1 MFIKSIKAKNFKN
14 FKELKIELNS
24 LNLLVGANASGK
36 SNFIQL
42 LKFIKDLSQYGFEN
56 SISLQGDKE
65 FFKNLNGNSENTYIE
80 IEFINNSESANIVYL
95 IYSIEIEYNEKVV
108 LKNEK
113 LSFKTNVNTFNITK
127 RNNKVEI
134 ISENELNNYIIPNDL
149 IIRKLEGG
157 QCIPQVVD
165 NIIDSDIFKIKIFD
179 FDIKK
184 AKLPS
189 TTNDL
194 IELKE
199 NGENLSIVLRNI
211 FRNIDDKTAFIN
223 LVQQALPFVKDINIE
238 NYFNENLVLNL
249 QESYYK
255 DKFLPSAVLSDGT
268 IIVFCLVLAMFFDN
282 SNVKVFEEP
291 ERALHPYL
299 ISRIIALFYDASNYN
314 QIFLTTHNPEML
326 KCVRLE
332 DIFLLNRND
341 KGETEIRPVKSYES
355 LDVFLQNNL
364 GIDEIIACSLL
375 T

>member
-1 MFIKSIKAKNFKN
+1 MYIKSIKAKNFKN
-14 FKELKIELNS
+14 FKELNLELNS

-42 LKFIKDLSQYGFEN
+42 LKFIKDLSQFGFEN

-65 FFKNLNGNSENTYIE
+65 FFKNLTGNTENTFIE
-80 IEFINNSESANIVYL
+80 VEFINNSESANIVSL
-95 IYSIEIEYNEKVV
+95 TYSIEIEYLDKVI

-113 LSFKTNVNTFNITK
+113 VKFKTNVNTFYIN
-127 RNNKVEI
+127 RSNDKVEI
-134 ISENELNNYIIPNDL
+134 KSENELNTYIIPNDL
-149 IIRKLEGG
+149 IIRKLECG
-157 QCIPQVVD
+157 QCIPQVID

-179 FDIKK
+179 VDSKK
-184 AKLPS
+184 ENLPS

-194 IELKE
+194 IELRE

-211 FRNIDDKTAFIN
+211 FRSNDDKTAFIN

-282 SNVKVFEEP
+282 SNIKVFEEP

-332 DIFLLNRND
+332 DIFLLNRSD
-341 KGETEIRPVKSYES
+341 RGETEIRPVKSYES

-364 GIDEIIACSLL
+364 GIDEIISCSLL

>member
-1 MFIKSIKAKNFKN
+1 MYIKSIKAKNFKN
-14 FKELKIELNS
+14 FKELNLELNS
-24 LNLLVGANASGK
+24 LNLLLGANASGK

-42 LKFIKDLSQYGFEN
+42 LKFIKDLSQFGFEN

-65 FFKNLNGNSENTYIE
+65 FFKNLTGNTENTFIE
-80 IEFINNSESANIVYL
+80 VEFINNSESANIVSL
-95 IYSIEIEYNEKVV
+95 TYSIEIEYLDKVI

-113 LSFKTNVNTFNITK
+113 VKFKTNVNTFYIN
-127 RNNKVEI
+127 RSNDKVEI
-134 ISENELNNYIIPNDL
+134 KSENELNTYIIPNDL
-149 IIRKLEGG
+149 IIRKLECG
-157 QCIPQVVD
+157 QCIPQVID

-194 IELKE
+194 IELRE

-211 FRNIDDKTAFIN
+211 FRSNDDKTAFIN

-282 SNVKVFEEP
+282 SNIKVFEEP

-332 DIFLLNRND
+332 DIFLLNRSD
-341 KGETEIRPVKSYES
+341 RGETEIRPVKSYES

-364 GIDEIIACSLL
+364 GIDEIISCSLL

>member
-95 IYSIEIEYNEKVV
+95 NYSIEIEYNEKVV

-127 RNNKVEI
+127 SNNKVEI

-268 IIVFCLVLAMFFDN
+268 IIVFCLVLSMFFDN
-282 SNVKVFEEP
+282 SNIKVFEEP

-341 KGETEIRPVKSYES
+341 SGETEIKPVKSYES